1 MRAICGLLLIML
13 GLAMAVVWMP
23 EHNGERQLAVVT
35 DIATQ
40 GIARKGDVDRN
51 GRTFSPQ
58 TPLLAT
64 VDQSNGRVAQHTV
77 AIARVVTTPQIA
89 NVPAATVAPA
99 APVAA
104 TAAIIMAAVTGTGV
118 VAPATV
124 AGSALRDVTPGARP
138 GSATEMP
145 KDELVRNLQ
154 RELKRV
160 GCYPGDVDGDWGVG
174 SRRAMSS
181 FTERVNASLPVEQP
195 DFILLTLL
203 KGHQGTACGK
213 GCPVGQTSSESGRCV
228 PSAVVA
234 AQTRRVQDRR
244 GVVETGSIVSAAAL
258 PAAPAG
264 NNDNDPRATVRP
276 GSAPIANAAVAAA
289 IAAAAASV
297 RPLPGRMAMGGPQ
310 GGSGAYPL
318 PPPETSPAREAVR
331 AGQPEQ
337 QIDPADPRASQRD
350 RPRRGAGRRGSVA
363 GYRYSYPPVVVY
375 RGPRFAG
382 PSYYASAP
390 RRGRSWTSTFFGN

>member
-40 GIARKGDVDRN
+40 GIARKGEADRN

-64 VDQSNGRVAQHTV
+64 VDQPNGRVAQHSV
-77 AIARVVTTPQIA
+77 AVARVVTTPQIA
-89 NVPAATVAPA
+89 NVPAATVAPN

-104 TAAIIMAAVTGTGV
+104 TTAIITAAVTGSGV

-124 AGSALRDVTPGARP
+124 AGPAVRDAAPGARP
-138 GSATEMP
+138 GPATEMP

-160 GCYPGDVDGDWGVG
+160 GCYLGDVDGDWGVG
-174 SRRAMSS
+174 SRRAMSN

-203 KGHQGTACGK
+203 KGHQGSACGK
-213 GCPVGQTSSESGRCV
+213 GCPFGQTSSENGRCV

-244 GVVETGSIVSAAAL
+244 GVVETGSLVGVSAL

-264 NNDNDPRATVRP
+264 NVASDPRTTVRP
-276 GSAPIANAAVAAA
+276 SSAPIANAAVAAA
-289 IAAAAASV
+289 VAAAAAPVS
-297 RPLPGRMAMGGPQ
+297 PLPGRMAMGGPQ
-310 GGSGAYPL
+310 GSGGAYVL
-318 PPPETSPAREAVR
+318 PPPETSPARDAVR
-331 AGQPEQ
+331 AAQPEQ
-337 QIDPADPRASQRD
+337 QIETADPRASQRD
-350 RPRRGAGRRGSVA
+350 RSRRGAGRRGPAA
-363 GYRYSYPPVVVY
+363 GYRYGYPPVVVY
-375 RGPRFAG
+375 RAPRVAG

-390 RRGRSWTSTFFGN
+390 RRGRSWTATFFGN